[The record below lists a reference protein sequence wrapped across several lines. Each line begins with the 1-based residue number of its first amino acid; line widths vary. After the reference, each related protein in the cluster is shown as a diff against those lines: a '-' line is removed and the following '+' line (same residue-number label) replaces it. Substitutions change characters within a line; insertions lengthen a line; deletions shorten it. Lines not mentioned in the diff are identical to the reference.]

1 MKECQHEAIDK
12 ITKITSKTIVLIE
25 PFRFANQQFLAKS
38 YLDMNDFFSL
48 GKKDLEL
55 NGFKIKYCFETPS
68 KFYRLIATVIM
79 ERQ

>member
-1 MKECQHEAIDK
+1 
-12 ITKITSKTIVLIE
+12 
-25 PFRFANQQFLAKS
+25 
-38 YLDMNDFFSL
+38 MNDFFSL